1 MLSKNL
7 SLYLVLLILFSGCQA
22 PIKENSMEEVKAPS
36 KEFYELRNYELS
48 SPEQF
53 EAVATFLKDAAIPA
67 LKRQGI
73 GPIGM
78 FSPLDTAKDGN
89 YISLLLPFSN
99 LDVFAELQDKM
110 MQDQAYLSSG
120 AAHLDMAHPAKAF
133 ERIDSRLLIAFD
145 SMPKM
150 EVPAIHSNPDRV
162 FELRSYES
170 YSEKKGIAKVKMFDA
185 GGEVT
190 IFKDLGFYPVFFARA
205 LTGDEQPNLIYM
217 VSYKDATEETRKAQW
232 TSFGNDDRWKAI
244 KDLEEY
250 ANTVSKIHSIMLK
263 PLPGSEI

>member
-1 MLSKNL
+1 MLLKKL
-7 SLYLVLLILFSGCQA
+7 SLYLIVLLIFGACQPPA
-22 PIKENSMEEVKAPS
+22 EEKPMEEEMPPPS

-53 EAVATFLKDAAIPA
+53 SAVANFLKDAALPA
-67 LKRQGI
+67 MKRQGI

-78 FSPLDTAKDGN
+78 FSPIDTAKDGN
-89 YISLLLPFSN
+89 YISLLLPFNS

-110 MQDQAYLSSG
+110 MADQAYLSTG
-120 AAHLDMAHPAKAF
+120 ATHLDMAHPAKAF
-133 ERIDSRLLIAFD
+133 ERIDSRLLVAFD

-150 EVPAIHSNPDRV
+150 EVPTIHDTPERV

-190 IFKDLGFYPVFFARA
+190 IFKDLGFHPVFFARA

-217 VSYKDATEETRKAQW
+217 VSYKDGT
-232 TSFGNDDRWKAI
+232 
-244 KDLEEY
+244 
-250 ANTVSKIHSIMLK
+250 M
-263 PLPGSEI
+263 

>member
-1 MLSKNL
+1 MKKP
-7 SLYLVLLILFSGCQA
+7 SLYLIILFLLSACQA
-22 PIKENSMEEVKAPS
+22 PVEEKPMEEVKAPS

-53 EAVATFLKDAAIPA
+53 NAIANFLKDAALPA
-67 LKRQGI
+67 MKRQGI

-78 FSPLDTAKDGN
+78 FSPIDTAKDGN
-89 YISLLLPFSN
+89 YISLLLPFNS
-99 LDVFAELQDKM
+99 LDAFAELQNKM
-110 MQDQAYLSSG
+110 MKDQAYLSAG
-120 AAHLDMAHPAKAF
+120 ASHLDMAHPAKAF
-133 ERIDSRLLIAFD
+133 ERIDSRLLVAFD

-150 EVPAIHSNPDRV
+150 EVPAIHDNPDRV

-170 YSEKKGIAKVKMFDA
+170 YSEKKGIAKVKMFNE

-190 IFKDLGFYPVFFARA
+190 IFKDIGFHPVFFAQA

-217 VSYKDATEETRKAQW
+217 VSYKDGSEETIKAQW
-232 TSFGNDDRWKAI
+232 GLFINDDRWKAV

-263 PLPGSEI
+263 PLPGSDI